1 MYGLAADDIDV
12 VVADLGGGG
21 EDVGEVRELVGLAQ
35 VDDRP
40 ETVSEEELLV
50 LPGELVEAVGA
61 KEGAHPDTLAVCSRV
76 AAYVPHV
83 PCALYV
89 YPSGVVYC
97 HVISF
102 QSEL

>member
-61 KEGAHPDTLAVCSRV
+61 KEGAHTHTLSVRGLI
-76 AAYVPHV
+76 AAYVPYI
-83 PCALYV
+83 PCAFYV

-97 HVISF
+97 
-102 QSEL
+102 QCELLSV